1 MEKINKKLIYVDF
14 SLALLF
20 VIYFF
25 YVFFQTTSNIPIND
39 DYSVLDNFTDM
50 VNADSFFEKTKLF
63 FKQHN
68 EHRIFYDKLW
78 FFIDYKVSQQVN
90 FNHLSLI
97 GNLSLIGVF
106 LFFIF
111 KFKEKTE
118 NLIYFFPLAV
128 LIFNFSFHENLTFA
142 MANLS
147 NFTVVLFSLLSLHFI
162 TKPNITKKNFTLS
175 VLFFVLAVFTQGA
188 GLFLILILTFILFLN
203 NEKKY
208 LLQFIIISFIIILLY
223 FFDYQKPPNSP
234 EILET
239 IRDFKFR
246 SFLFSFSFLGNI
258 FAKNLIFTND
268 INESLMISTGV
279 GFLFFG
285 FYLYF
290 IKIKYFKKNLFIF
303 SVMSLII
310 LISFVTGITRSQLGI
325 DMSIASRYRINSCV
339 FLICMIFFFIEN
351 TPKTK
356 INIWYLNSVLLVFT
370 SGYFYGMSLPQQE
383 YLEFRKKQN
392 YYGILSYQNGN
403 HKNLNGFEQDY
414 YKNVLLKANASETY
428 FLPNEDFVNSEI
440 NYSNKIDLDLN
451 NYESSSVFGNIDKIE
466 KLKNSVYIEGWA
478 FIDSLNTKDQ
488 EITLVVED
496 TIQNK
501 KIFFQG
507 KKTKRFDLNPYFK
520 KDNLESAGCVFR
532 IKNEDLANNYTK
544 MYLLVN
550 NNGQNKIYNTE
561 KKLR

>member
-1 MEKINKKLIYVDF
+1 
-14 SLALLF
+14 
-20 VIYFF
+20 
-25 YVFFQTTSNIPIND
+25 
-39 DYSVLDNFTDM
+39 
-50 VNADSFFEKTKLF
+50 
-63 FKQHN
+63 
-68 EHRIFYDKLW
+68 
-78 FFIDYKVSQQVN
+78 
-90 FNHLSLI
+90 
-97 GNLSLIGVF
+97 
-106 LFFIF
+106 
-111 KFKEKTE
+111 
-118 NLIYFFPLAV
+118 
-128 LIFNFSFHENLTFA
+128 
-142 MANLS
+142 
-147 NFTVVLFSLLSLHFI
+147 
-162 TKPNITKKNFTLS
+162 
-175 VLFFVLAVFTQGA
+175 
-188 GLFLILILTFILFLN
+188 
-203 NEKKY
+203 
-208 LLQFIIISFIIILLY
+208 
-223 FFDYQKPPNSP
+223 
-234 EILET
+234 
-239 IRDFKFR
+239 
-246 SFLFSFSFLGNI
+246 
-258 FAKNLIFTND
+258 
-268 INESLMISTGV
+268 
-279 GFLFFG
+279 
-285 FYLYF
+285 
-290 IKIKYFKKNLFIF
+290 
-303 SVMSLII
+303 MSLII